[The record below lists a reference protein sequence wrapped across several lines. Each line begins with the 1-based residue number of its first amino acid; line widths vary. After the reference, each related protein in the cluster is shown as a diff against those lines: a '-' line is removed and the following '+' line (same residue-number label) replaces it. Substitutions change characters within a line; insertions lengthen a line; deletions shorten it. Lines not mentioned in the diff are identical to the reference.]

1 MNRNPY
7 LSPGPRLKKPNA
19 QQGATLVIALVML
32 LLLLMLAITGMRAIT
47 LESRIAANLL
57 QQQQLFEVAD
67 GTLRDGERAIIG
79 TYQGVRLT
87 ACSADANSSMNDG
100 VPCYVSEAK
109 SDSLALSTDFGKG
122 VQAEG
127 FSDKGPNGFWYP
139 RYIDTVCP
147 KGMSTTSALNLATTG
162 CSEYYEVNAQSTRKD
177 ASTDCGSDAI
187 CLRSSVNQFIK

>member
-1 MNRNPY
+1 MNSNLN
-7 LSPGPRLKKPNA
+7 LSRGPRLKKNSA

-57 QQQQLFEVAD
+57 EQQQLFEVAD

-79 TYQGVRLT
+79 AYQGVRLVQ
-87 ACSADANSSMNDG
+87 CPDDAKSSMKDG

-109 SDSLALSTDFGKG
+109 ADSLALSTNFEKG
-122 VQAEG
+122 VEVEG
-127 FSDKGPNGFWYP
+127 FNDKGPNGFWYP
-139 RYIDTVCP
+139 RYIETVCP
-147 KGMSTTSALNLATTG
+147 KGMSSTSALNLATTG
-162 CSEYYEVNAQSTRKD
+162 CSEFYEVNAQSTRKVGSTNCGPD
-177 ASTDCGSDAI
+177 AL